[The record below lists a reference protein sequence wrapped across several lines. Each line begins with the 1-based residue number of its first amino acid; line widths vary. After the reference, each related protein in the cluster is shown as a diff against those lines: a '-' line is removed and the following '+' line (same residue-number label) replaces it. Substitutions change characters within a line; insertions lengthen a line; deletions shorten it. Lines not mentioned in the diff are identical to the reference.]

1 LNFELNFELNLIKKM
16 FEGGSMQTSIEIDT
30 SSDPLDSAHRSRLF
44 QVLGSYSQLIKP
56 KIIFLLLVTTAGG
69 MWIAGQGS
77 VDPKIFGATLLGGAM
92 AAASANTI
100 NMIYDRDIDQVMER
114 TQHRPLVT
122 GRIQPQEAWI
132 FAWVLA
138 TGSFLL
144 LLTQT
149 NWLSAWLAM
158 SGIGVYVGVY
168 THWLKRSSTQNI
180 VIGGAAGAIPPLVGW
195 AAVTGT
201 LSWAAWILFAIIF
214 IWTPPHFWALAILKR
229 EEYFRAGVPMLPVVY
244 GEKQTSKQIFLYTL
258 IMLPVTLLLVFPLH
272 VMGGFYA
279 VSALILGVVFI
290 AKAWQLTQNPTD
302 RDTAGSL
309 FMYANLYLLL
319 LCTGM
324 GIDSLPITRHLVAQ
338 VSHSL
343 HGYVLSVLS

>member
-1 LNFELNFELNLIKKM
+1 
-16 FEGGSMQTSIEIDT
+16 MQTSIGIET
-30 SSDPLDSAHRSRLF
+30 SSDPLDPNPHTNPFSFF
-44 QVLGSYSQLIKP
+44 QAIQSYSQLIKP

-77 VDPKIFGATLLGGAM
+77 VDPKVFWVTLLGGAM

-114 TQHRPLVT
+114 TKHRPLVT

-132 FAWVLA
+132 FALVLA
-138 TGSFLL
+138 IGSFLL

-149 NWLSAWLAM
+149 NWLSACLAM
-158 SGIGVYVGVY
+158 SGIAVYVGVY

-195 AAVTGT
+195 AAVTGS

-244 GEKQTSKQIFLYTL
+244 GETETSKQIFLYTL

-279 VSALILGVVFI
+279 LSALLLGIIFI
-290 AKAWQLTQNPTD
+290 GKAWQLRQNPTD
-302 RDTAGSL
+302 RDTAGSM

-324 GIDSLPITRHLVAQ
+324 GIDSLPMTRHLVDQ
-338 VSHSL
+338 VGHSL
-343 HGYVLSVLS
+343 HGYVLSVVLSLLSAR